1 MLKVNDFFCG
11 CGGMGLAFKEAGFDI
26 AGAWDFDKFA
36 VQSYQANV
44 SDKVQLADIKELH
57 WDDIPHADV
66 WSFGFPCQDLSVA
79 GKKAG
84 FVLECESCGNTLCVD
99 PKTYDGEATCGK
111 CGGKNFKAASRSG
124 CFFEMMRLLKE
135 TEENN
140 KENLPSV
147 IIAENVKGV
156 RPYLPVLELEYK
168 RRGYAPYIQMFNSKY
183 WGVPQNRER
192 YAIVGVREDLGLSFE
207 FPQEQHETT
216 PNILDFLEEDV
227 EDKFYLPQEKMSL
240 LLPQVRELGFS
251 TESKVAVTINK
262 CGRNVVKQTN
272 TSPCLTARDYKG
284 YCGNKEMIG
293 LVKNNTVRKLTPKEH
308 GVLQGFPMDSW
319 NQVVSNTQSYK
330 QFGNAVTVSVFA
342 AIAANIKNS
351 LTQE

>member
-11 CGGMGLAFKEAGFDI
+11 CGGMGLAFKKAGFDI

-44 SDKVQLADIKELH
+44 SDKVLLADIKKLH

-84 FVLECESCGNTLCVD
+84 FVLECESCGDTLYVD
-99 PKTYDGEATCGK
+99 PKTYDGEMTCGK

-124 CFFEMMRLLKE
+124 CFFEMMRLLRE
-135 TEENN
+135 TEENSA
-140 KENLPSV
+140 ESLPSV

-156 RPYLPVLELEYK
+156 RHALYPDVQFKILGRAAEPRKICHRGCAGRPGLVLRVPPRATRDHTQHPGFPRRK
-168 RRGYAPYIQMFNSKY
+168 RRGQI
-183 WGVPQNRER
+183 
-192 YAIVGVREDLGLSFE
+192 LS
-207 FPQEQHETT
+207 
-216 PNILDFLEEDV
+216 
-227 EDKFYLPQEKMSL
+227 PQEKVNI

-251 TESKVAVTINK
+251 TEPKVAVTINK

-272 TSPCLTARDYKG
+272 ISPCLTARDYKG

-293 LVKNNTVRKLTPKEH
+293 LVESNTIRKLTPKEH
-308 GVLQGFPMDSW
+308 GILQGFPMDSW

-330 QFGNAVTVSVFA
+330 QFGNAVTVNVFA